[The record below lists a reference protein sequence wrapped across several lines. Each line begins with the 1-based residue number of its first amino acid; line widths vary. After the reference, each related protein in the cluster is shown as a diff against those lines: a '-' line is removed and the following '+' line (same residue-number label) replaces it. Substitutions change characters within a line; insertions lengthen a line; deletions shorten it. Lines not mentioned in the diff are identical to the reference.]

1 MPPSVRDAL
10 AQKNEPRMSRG
21 HDQATIDEAAFV
33 TAALVALGGA
43 GHDAAY
49 TALVDVAEK
58 ASRQRVSPA

>member
-1 MPPSVRDAL
+1 
-10 AQKNEPRMSRG
+10 MSRG